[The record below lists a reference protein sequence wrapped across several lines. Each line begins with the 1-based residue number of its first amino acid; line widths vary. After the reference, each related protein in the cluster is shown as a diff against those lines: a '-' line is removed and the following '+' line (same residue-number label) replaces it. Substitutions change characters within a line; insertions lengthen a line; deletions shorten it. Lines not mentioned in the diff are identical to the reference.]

1 MKVVGWAGGGA
12 GHGGGSRGGLTAWAG
27 IVWCRVVRLHRI
39 LLGDVLVAVPRMR
52 LAQAGADL
60 SAVPSTGG
68 QVFRFPQGCV

>member
-1 MKVVGWAGGGA
+1 MGRGGA

-39 LLGDVLVAVPRMR
+39 LLGDVLVAMCRGCGLRRRVRICQPCR
-52 LAQAGADL
+52 LRA
-60 SAVPSTGG
+60 G